1 MVGRKGLEPSQIA
14 LSVPKTDASTNSAI
28 APQIKWFY
36 ILLKL
41 FVQRQLLKN
50 ILIFPYNIKMII
62 SPCISICKTDPST
75 GYCYGCGRNI
85 EERKIWKNEN
95 TTDKWKEEN
104 LKIIKNR
111 LTGWQ
116 LKSFEESYTYKIEN
130 GISLFKKNLKN
141 E

>member
-28 APQIKWFY
+28 APQIMWFY

-41 FVQRQLLKN
+41 FVQRQLLSI
-50 ILIFPYNIKMII
+50 ILIFPYNINMII
-62 SPCISICKTDPST
+62 SPCISICKTDPSS
-75 GYCYGCGRNI
+75 GYCYGCGRNN
-85 EERKIWKNEN
+85 EEKKIWKLEN
-95 TTDKWKEEN
+95 TTDEWKKEN
-104 LKIIKNR
+104 LKIIRDR

-116 LKSFEESYTYKIEN
+116 LESFEESYTYKIEN

>member
-28 APQIKWFY
+28 APQFLMGLY
-36 ILLKL
+36 IIETICPTTIIENYIIITLLYYYDYFSMHKYL
-41 FVQRQLLKN
+41 Q
-50 ILIFPYNIKMII
+50 
-62 SPCISICKTDPST
+62 TDPKT
-75 GYCYGCGRNI
+75 GYCYGCGRTI
-85 EERKIWKNEN
+85 EERKIWKLEK
-95 TTDKWKEEN
+95 TTDQWKKEN
-104 LKIIKNR
+104 LEIIQKR

-116 LKSFEESYTYKIEN
+116 LESFVKSYTYKIEN